1 MASLQELLRPAS
13 LALLLL
19 ASPLAR
25 AQTTTNPVTPEL
37 GTSLIQVVLG
47 LCVVVL
53 LLVGG
58 LHVLK
63 RLQAPRG
70 GAGSLLRT
78 VAGIAVGPR
87 ERVVV
92 VEVDET
98 WLVVGV
104 APGRVSM
111 LHSLPKKSAA
121 PDATPAPTA
130 PQDFGRWLR
139 QAMRRQGNAR

>member
-1 MASLQELLRPAS
+1 MASHQELLRPAS

-19 ASPLAR
+19 ASPLVR
-25 AQTTTNPVTPEL
+25 AQTTNPVIPEL
-37 GTSLIQVVLG
+37 GTSLIQVVFG

-53 LLVGG
+53 LLVGA

-70 GAGSLLRT
+70 GTGSFLRT

-111 LHSLPKKSAA
+111 LHSLPKNSTA
-121 PDATPAPTA
+121 PDATPAAA
-130 PQDFGRWLR
+130 PQDFSRWLR